1 MRKHDCHHSLCRR
14 LHVVANVSL
23 QAHKSV
29 NNVIEHEDIA
39 RSERTAREINIE
51 VPYARIEKKDNRKR
65 KTLKDAGAW
74 SVKKSQRQHK
84 RHHQLQSVDHYDHG
98 CGRSGR

>member
-39 RSERTAREINIE
+39 RERAPEINIE
-51 VPYARIEKKDNRKR
+51 VPSARKEKKIDNR
-65 KTLKDAGAW
+65 KTLKDAGEVPGA
-74 SVKKSQRQHK
+74 
-84 RHHQLQSVDHYDHG
+84 
-98 CGRSGR
+98 

>member
-39 RSERTAREINIE
+39 RERAPEINIE
-51 VPYARIEKKDNRKR
+51 VPYARKEKKIDNR
-65 KTLKDAGAW
+65 KTLKDAGEVPGA
-74 SVKKSQRQHK
+74 
-84 RHHQLQSVDHYDHG
+84 
-98 CGRSGR
+98 

>member
-39 RSERTAREINIE
+39 RERAREINIE
-51 VPYARIEKKDNRKR
+51 VLYARKEKKM
-65 KTLKDAGAW
+65 KTIGKL
-74 SVKKSQRQHK
+74 
-84 RHHQLQSVDHYDHG
+84 
-98 CGRSGR
+98 